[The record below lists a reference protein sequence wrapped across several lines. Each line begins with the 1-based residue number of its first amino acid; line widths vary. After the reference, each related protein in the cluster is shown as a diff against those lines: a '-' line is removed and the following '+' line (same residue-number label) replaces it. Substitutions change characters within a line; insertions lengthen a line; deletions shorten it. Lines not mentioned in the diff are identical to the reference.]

1 MMSTR
6 PVQQHIGLPVQFP
19 CESMTAVLS
28 QVFGFS
34 SFRAN
39 QKSVC
44 RAATAGRDVLL
55 VMPTGS
61 GKSLCYQ
68 LPGLLRGGTTLVISP
83 LIALMEDQASK
94 LKHKGISVATI
105 HSGQDRGLTRQACR
119 DYLQGILQFLL
130 IAPERLRV
138 PGFAEMLAK
147 RTPALIA
154 VDEAHCISQWGHDF
168 RPDYRK
174 LGPWLQGF
182 RPTPVIALTAT
193 ATPVVQEDICQQLG
207 LQQPLRLIHGFRR
220 DNLAIEVVE
229 AAPSERMQLVK
240 ELVLPAERRP
250 AIVYAPTRKQAEA
263 LAVSLSPLYPTAAY
277 HAGLD
282 GDRRRQVQQQF
293 LEGKLEIMT
302 ATIAFGM
309 GIDKADIRTVVH
321 TALPGSIEAYYQE
334 IGRAGRDGKPSRALL
349 MHSYA
354 DRHTHDF
361 FLERDY
367 PDPAILAALY
377 AQLRPE
383 PQSRAALEQKLRIAS
398 ETMDKA
404 LEKLWIYGGCG
415 MDVRD
420 NVSRGREDWRPSYVA
435 QAEQKRLQIEQ
446 MMRLAEADQCRM
458 SALVRHFGDTS
469 DASTMCGLCD
479 FCAPARCL
487 AQQFRTASQAERR
500 TLFRLLAMLRPGEV
514 RSTGQLHRQ
523 LFPTAEMTRDEFEQ
537 VVGAMARAGLA
548 ETADAEFVKDGKR
561 IPYRTLALT
570 AAAAEV
576 NEATPLAL
584 VIKQTAGLS
593 KPGRRRP
600 KVTPNIAT
608 SRSAVL
614 GSASARL
621 KEVPPY
627 RESPLGQRLRHWRSE
642 QARIRKV
649 PAFRIFA
656 DRVLHAIVAQ
666 RPATI
671 QDLLA
676 IPGIG
681 LSTVERYGLELC
693 RLLHGDAAPE

>member
-1 MMSTR
+1 MATCSST
-6 PVQQHIGLPVQFP
+6 
-19 CESMTAVLS
+19 SAMA
-28 QVFGFS
+28 
-34 SFRAN
+34 
-39 QKSVC
+39 
-44 RAATAGRDVLL
+44 
-55 VMPTGS
+55 
-61 GKSLCYQ
+61 
-68 LPGLLRGGTTLVISP
+68 P
-83 LIALMEDQASK
+83 L
-94 LKHKGISVATI
+94 TI
-105 HSGQDRGLTRQACR
+105 HSGQDRGLSRQACR
-119 DYLQGILQFLL
+119 DYLQGMLQFLL

-138 PGFAEMLAK
+138 PGFTEMLAK
-147 RTPALIA
+147 RTPSLIA

-193 ATPVVQEDICQQLG
+193 ATPVVQQDICQQLG
-207 LQQPLRLIHGFRR
+207 LENPLRLIHGFRR

-229 AAPSERMQLVK
+229 AAPSQRIQLVR
-240 ELVLPAERRP
+240 ELVLPPERRP

-282 GDRRRQVQQQF
+282 GERRRQVQQQF
-293 LEGKLEIMT
+293 LDGKLEIMT

-309 GIDKADIRTVVH
+309 GIDKADVRTVVH

-334 IGRAGRDGKPSRALL
+334 IGRAGRDGQPSRALL

-383 PQSRAALEQKLRIAS
+383 PQSKAALEQKVRMAS
-398 ETMDKA
+398 ETLDKA
-404 LEKLWIYGGCG
+404 LEKLWIHGGCV
-415 MDVRD
+415 MDFRD
-420 NVSRGREDWRPSYVA
+420 NVSRGLEGWQASYVA

-469 DASTMCGLCD
+469 DASTVCGLCD

-487 AQQFRTASQAERR
+487 AQRFRTANQAERL
-500 TLFRLLAMLRPGEV
+500 TFFRLVAMLRPGEV
-514 RSTGQLHRQ
+514 RSAGQLHRQ
-523 LFPTAEMTRDEFEQ
+523 LFPRAEMTRDDFEQ
-537 VVGAMARAGLA
+537 LLGAMARARLA
-548 ETADAEFVKDGKR
+548 QTADAQFVKDGKR
-561 IPYRTLALT
+561 ILYRTVALT
-570 AAAAEV
+570 AAAAEIS
-576 NEATPLAL
+576 EATPVDL
-584 VIKQTAGLS
+584 VIKQTPAPS
-593 KPGRRRP
+593 KPSRRRSKP
-600 KVTPNIAT
+600 APRKSDSQSPF
-608 SRSAVL
+608 L
-614 GSASARL
+614 GSESGKLPVFSPDRD
-621 KEVPPY
+621 
-627 RESPLGQRLRHWRSE
+627 SPLGERLRQWRSE
-642 QARIRKV
+642 QARVRKV

-656 DRVLHAIVAQ
+656 DRILREIVAH

-681 LSTVERYGLELC
+681 LSTVERYGLDLC